1 MHNQYIYQSTQVFTY
16 GVDEK
21 KSARENFEHGLETI
35 LNFLFAWNTR
45 RMDVINTRADL
56 IRVSIMLE
64 GVKEFHVGLRGL
76 NRDDIGIK
84 TLDGWEDVIEIRV
97 AEV

>member
-1 MHNQYIYQSTQVFTY
+1 V
-16 GVDEK
+16 
-21 KSARENFEHGLETI
+21 REDFEHGRETI
-35 LNFLFAWNTR
+35 LDFLFAWNTR

-56 IRVSIMLE
+56 IRVSIVLE
-64 GVKEFHVGLRGL
+64 GVEELHIGLRGL
-76 NRDDIGIK
+76 NGDDISIK

>member
-1 MHNQYIYQSTQVFTY
+1 MHNQYIYQSTHVFTY